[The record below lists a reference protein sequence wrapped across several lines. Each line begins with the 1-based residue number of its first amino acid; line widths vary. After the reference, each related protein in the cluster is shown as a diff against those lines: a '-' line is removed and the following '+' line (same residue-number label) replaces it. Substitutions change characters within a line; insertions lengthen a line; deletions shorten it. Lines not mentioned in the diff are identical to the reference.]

1 MPDQTHLSIELTRD
15 ADSVRA
21 ARAALANVAHAI
33 PPGRYNDARL
43 LLSEL
48 VTNAVKYGGDG
59 SVRIT
64 ISSVGDATHFEVVD
78 QGGGFA
84 ARETADDRDR
94 EDLETVGGWGLPLVQ
109 TLADDWGSFEGSTH
123 VWFRLGPGRRERRE
137 QPAA

>member
-21 ARAALANVAHAI
+21 ARAALADVAHAI

-59 SVRIT
+59 SVLIT
-64 ISSVGDATHFEVVD
+64 IRSVGASTHFEVVD

-84 ARETADDRDR
+84 ARETAEHRDRD
-94 EDLETVGGWGLPLVQ
+94 DLERVGGWGLPLVES
-109 TLADDWGSFEGSTH
+109 LADEWGSFEGSTH
-123 VWFRLGPGRRERRE
+123 VWFRLGPERGREN
-137 QPAA
+137 PAAA